1 MHIDCNILTSQHV
14 ISVEMK
20 KAIKYLLT
28 KFSAAFYH
36 IRLKGGSVYIGYGL
50 NIDNKGEIICFSGC
64 KLRPRSSFYTASSAL
79 ITIGAN
85 SEIGER
91 SELSAINEIIIG
103 DGVLTAPNV
112 YIADHNHEYRDVN
125 VPIYAQ
131 GTKSN
136 PGDKIVV
143 GAGTWIGKNAVIVGN
158 VTIGKNC
165 VIGANSV
172 VLSDIPDYCVAVGA
186 PARVVRRFD
195 VQSGKWVKPL

>member
-1 MHIDCNILTSQHV
+1 
-14 ISVEMK
+14 MK
-20 KAIKYLLT
+20 KALKYLLT

-36 IRLKGGSVYIGYGL
+36 IKLEGAEIYIGYGL
-50 NIDNKGEIICFSGC
+50 NVDNRGEIICFSGS
-64 KLRPRSSFYTASSAL
+64 KLRPHSSFYTVQGAS
-79 ITIGAN
+79 ITIESN

-91 SELSAINEIIIG
+91 SELSAINEIIIE

-112 YIADHNHEYRDVN
+112 YIADHNHEYRDVR
-125 VPIYAQ
+125 VPVYAQ
-131 GTKSN
+131 GTKAN
-136 PGDKIVV
+136 PGDKVVV

-172 VLSDIPDYCVAVGA
+172 VLNDVPDYCVAVGA

-195 VQSGKWVKPL
+195 EQSGTWVKNPDKL